1 VGGGWPDPPNTTV
14 MVTNRHHHRNL
25 AAFEARWAVLS
36 DGRVLRSG
44 VLPALDLAPGDSAEV
59 VVPVGEPPALE
70 PGAEAWLRVGFHTC
84 EASLWAPAGFE
95 IAWEQLPLDFP
106 APPPPAINRD
116 APPALALEEHGD
128 CVTVAGDG
136 FRAVFSRRA
145 GTLASLEYGGMPVLE
160 GEGDPE
166 NPAGPVLQ
174 AYRAYTDND
183 RGFGG
188 WLAHDWLEHG
198 LNRMPRA
205 VESFE
210 AQRVSNNRILVSA
223 VARSAAA
230 RGAVVHHATWTIHGD
245 GSIDVANRF
254 EPSGELPHLPRIGVV
269 TRLHAHLQAFTY
281 YGHGPHENYVDRL
294 RSAPV
299 GLWSSTVARQYVP
312 YPRPQETG
320 NREGVRWL
328 ALARPDGAGVVVT
341 SLGEPFAASALPF
354 TANELDE
361 ATHTHQLVP
370 GDRVV
375 LSLDARH
382 SGLGNSSCG
391 PGVLQRYAVAPASY
405 QLDFSIRPLRPGQ
418 QPAEVARGLA
428 KLQSDAPQSLRDG
441 L

>member
-1 VGGGWPDPPNTTV
+1 
-14 MVTNRHHHRNL
+14 
-25 AAFEARWAVLS
+25 
-36 DGRVLRSG
+36 
-44 VLPALDLAPGDSAEV
+44 
-59 VVPVGEPPALE
+59 
-70 PGAEAWLRVGFHTC
+70 
-84 EASLWAPAGFE
+84 
-95 IAWEQLPLDFP
+95 
-106 APPPPAINRD
+106 
-116 APPALALEEHGD
+116 
-128 CVTVAGDG
+128 
-136 FRAVFSRRA
+136 
-145 GTLASLEYGGMPVLE
+145 
-160 GEGDPE
+160 
-166 NPAGPVLQ
+166 VLQ

-198 LNRMPRA
+198 LNQMPRA

-210 AQRVSNNRILVSA
+210 AQRVSNNRILVRA

-230 RGAVVHHATWTIHGD
+230 RGNVVHHATWTIHGD